1 VSEGE
6 IMKVSE
12 AVASRRSIRAFTS
25 KPVPEEVVRRVVER
39 AARAPSGGNVQ
50 PWRIYVAA
58 GEALE
63 RIKGSVRQSIAAGR
77 ISDTDEYRI
86 YPENLWEPHRTE
98 RFDLGEELYRLLGIP
113 REDKRG
119 RVLQFARNYEMFGAP
134 VGLFCY
140 IDRRMGP
147 PQWSDLGMYLQT
159 LMLLFQEEGVD
170 TCAQEAWST
179 FAGAVGGVLQPPP
192 EVLLFCG
199 MAIGYADGAA
209 AVNQLHSRRLPLAGF
224 AEFRG
229 FPGG

>member
-1 VSEGE
+1 
-6 IMKVSE
+6 MKVSE
-12 AVASRRSIRAFTS
+12 AVASRRSIRAFTPE
-25 KPVPEEVVRRVVER
+25 PVAEAVVRRVVER

-50 PWRIYVAA
+50 PWRIVVAA
-58 GEALE
+58 GEVLE
-63 RIKGSVRQSIAAGR
+63 QIKSSVRQALAAGR
-77 ISDTDEYRI
+77 FGDSDEYRI

-98 RFDLGEELYRLLGIP
+98 RFTVGEELYRLLGIP
-113 REDKRG
+113 REDKAARL
-119 RVLQFARNYEMFGAP
+119 RQFAKNYEMFGAP

-179 FAGAVGGVLQPPP
+179 FAGAVGQVLHPPA
-192 EVLLFCG
+192 ELLLFCG
-199 MAIGYADGAA
+199 MAIGHRDPAA
-209 AVNQLHSRRLPLAGF
+209 AVNSLQTRRLPLAAF

-229 FPGG
+229 FPAS